1 MLSFR
6 DHETEQATRGHAWI
20 ADHVEHTDDLVS
32 MVCELDATL
41 TVIALDESSG
51 GRNAGTGSGA
61 AAATRCCTC
70 MCVCAV
76 EESRSWLPAGSSRR
90 VAAPAPAR
98 VRVQWQSW
106 LLSLIFAWL
115 IELAAFANAISS
127 CVENIFLPRAVVARR
142 ARALHDR
149 RVCLTSVAVPHRQG
163 INSDGFES
171 LSLSLSLSLS

>member
-20 ADHVEHTDDLVS
+20 ADHVEHTDELVS

-76 EESRSWLPAGSSRR
+76 EESRSWLLSWIIETRCCACACACACA
-90 VAAPAPAR
+90 VAESG
-98 VRVQWQSW
+98 SW
-106 LLSLIFAWL
+106 LLSLICAWL

-127 CVENIFLPRAVVARR
+127 CVENILFA
-142 ARALHDR
+142 
-149 RVCLTSVAVPHRQG
+149 
-163 INSDGFES
+163 ES
-171 LSLSLSLSLS
+171 CCCTPSACAA